1 MRIPAGGNATGID
14 PQGSA
19 GQFFVVTVGSLIY
32 ESRRLNR
39 WEPIFASSDEPPV
52 SLQAGPGD
60 AEVVLL
66 QLPVKTAEYR
76 SIEQTA

>member
-1 MRIPAGGNATGID
+1 MPLR
-14 PQGSA
+14 
-19 GQFFVVTVGSLIY
+19 VGASIHCL
-32 ESRRLNR
+32 R
-39 WEPIFASSDEPPV
+39 PIFASGDEQPV